1 MFHYAKAVWQRWV
14 FLRVDPCGVL
24 EYAGKAVGLGLFLWR
39 RMSSFGAHEARGKG
53 LNATQVMFLFF
64 LDDDESS

>member
-1 MFHYAKAVWQRWV
+1 MWQRWV

-24 EYAGKAVGLGLFLWR
+24 EYAGKVVWLALFLWR
-39 RMSSFGAHEARGKG
+39 RMPSFGAHEARGKG
-53 LNATQVMFLFF
+53 LNATQVMCFLLFW